1 MSQKNYLIFN
11 YGDLKLWIT
20 VLSQLF
26 LSHIMLGQTNFLEKQ
41 LTYQRV
47 QLAFTEKED
56 HLKKDFEAQCLTW
69 PPKAIYIRSFKS
81 ELELELWVYEKDKYL
96 LFRQYDVCAGSG
108 RLGPKNKQG
117 DKQVPEGFYF
127 IDRFNPLSNFW
138 LSLGINYPNKADAIR
153 SDAND
158 LGGDI
163 FIHGACSTVGCLP
176 MNDENI
182 KEIYLLCV
190 LAKNK
195 GQKNIPVHI
204 LPYRFT
210 NLNNAIFSLTNPY
223 KELWSILEKSYNYFN
238 KYKLPQDFYISESG
252 TYILMD

>member
-1 MSQKNYLIFN
+1 MYIKLKTKIYTQSYQIINTLNNENLKKKIYLLINYSR
-11 YGDLKLWIT
+11 LKLWIT

-26 LSHIMLGQTNFLEKQ
+26 LFNIMLGQTNFLEKQ

-56 HLKKDFEAQCLTW
+56 DLKKDFKAQCLTW
-69 PPKAIYIRSFKS
+69 PPEAIYIRSFKS
-81 ELELELWVYEKDKYL
+81 ELELELWVYEKDKYF

-108 RLGPKNKQG
+108 SLGPKNKQG
-117 DKQVPEGFYF
+117 DRQVPEGFYF

-138 LSLGINYPNKADAIR
+138 LSLGINYPNKADAAR
-153 SDAND
+153 SNAND

-163 FIHGACSTVGCLP
+163 FIHGSCSTVGCLP

-182 KEIYLLCV
+182 KEIYLLSI

-195 GQKNIPVHI
+195 GQETSRLAGNQAPHPGRV
-204 LPYRFT
+204 PAGWQR
-210 NLNNAIFSLTNPY
+210 
-223 KELWSILEKSYNYFN
+223 
-238 KYKLPQDFYISESG
+238 
-252 TYILMD
+252 